1 MDADLCEL
9 RDMRERDEESE
20 DDNIPPPFNYLK
32 TMSHSFLNYNF
43 TTTRNFEFLSDSY
56 MTKT

>member
-20 DDNIPPPFNYLK
+20 DDNIPPPFQLFENNE
-32 TMSHSFLNYNF
+32 SFLF
-43 TTTRNFEFLSDSY
+43 KL
-56 MTKT
+56 